1 MKIRLKDGK
10 TVIDNVLKIDE
21 RVNIADNGGNPILII
36 HVSYDG
42 SIDGDMAA
50 RYNTEIGFDDL
61 TLLDDEGKELCRY
74 STNRRLASIHVA
86 YIESGKSLVL
96 TFEPEAV

>member
-10 TVIDNVLKIDE
+10 TVIDHVQKIDE
-21 RVNIADNGGNPILII
+21 RVNIVDNGGNPILII

-42 SIDGDMAA
+42 EIDGDMVA

-61 TLLDDEGKELCRY
+61 TLLDEKGRELCKY
-74 STNRRLASIHVA
+74 STARKLASIHVA

-96 TFEPEAV
+96 TFESEET